1 MASFEGVEI
10 APSDLVKCEATSS
23 GWTGT
28 EFVDP
33 GAVFNLA
40 GKFFQSAAPSW
51 VKVLSVHE
59 TAVKLVEEVTLG
71 AKKTA
76 KK

>member
-10 APSDLVKCEATSS
+10 SPSDLVKCEAISG

-28 EFVDP
+28 EFVDK
-33 GAVFNLA
+33 GDVFNLS
-40 GKFFQSAAPSW
+40 GKFFQSGIPSW

-71 AKKTA
+71 TKKTA
-76 KK
+76 RK